1 MAGSDDFDMTQLLAA
16 PVQLIG
22 LMMGGMEATK
32 QTLTAAVETV
42 ASLQRSAAGL
52 EELIERLNGIVNV
65 VEVPARALAPEM
77 ERFAQRL
84 HDIGDALDGPLET
97 ILPGVQRVAT
107 MFERAP
113 LEQLPE
119 TLTQF
124 NDQLQKIVGG
134 MGDLPRRLGPL
145 SDLLGGAASMFG
157 IGRPSAPEPPATPP
171 VTIDA
176 ATRTPST
183 TQGKKASAKTPVRK
197 APAKQA
203 APGKAPAKRAKPTK
217 G

>member
-1 MAGSDDFDMTQLLAA
+1 MAASDDFDMTQLLAA

-22 LMMGGMEATK
+22 LMMSGMEATK

-42 ASLQRSAAGL
+42 GSLQRSAAGL
-52 EELIERLNGIVNV
+52 EELIERLNAIVNV
-65 VEVPARALAPEM
+65 VEAPARALAPEM
-77 ERFAQRL
+77 EKFATRL
-84 HDIGDALDGPLET
+84 HDIGEALDGPLET

-124 NDQLQKIVGG
+124 NEQLQRIVGG

-157 IGRPSAPEPPATPP
+157 LGRLSTPEPLPLTPAP
-171 VTIDA
+171 VPMAKKT
-176 ATRTPST
+176 ATRKAAAKKPAVKKPAV
-183 TQGKKASAKTPVRK
+183 KKA
-197 APAKQA
+197 
-203 APGKAPAKRAKPTK
+203 TK
-217 G
+217 

>member
-1 MAGSDDFDMTQLLAA
+1 MAATDDFDMTQLLAA

-22 LMMGGMEATK
+22 LMMSGMEATK
-32 QTLTAAVETV
+32 QTLSAAVETV
-42 ASLQRSAAGL
+42 GSLQRSAAGL
-52 EELIERLNGIVNV
+52 EELIERLNAIVNV
-65 VEVPARALAPEM
+65 VEAPARALAPEM
-77 ERFAQRL
+77 EKFATRL
-84 HDIGDALDGPLET
+84 HDIGEALDGPLET

-157 IGRPSAPEPPATPP
+157 IGRPSTEPPSASPAP
-171 VTIDA
+171 
-176 ATRTPST
+176 TRAVP
-183 TQGKKASAKTPVRK
+183 SAKTVAAK
-197 APAKQA
+197 KTPAK
-203 APGKAPAKRAKPTK
+203 KTPAKKSAAKK
-217 G
+217 SSR

>member
-16 PVQLIG
+16 PVQLVG
-22 LMMGGMEATK
+22 LMMSGMEATK
-32 QTLTAAVETV
+32 QTLAAAVETV
-42 ASLQRSAAGL
+42 GSLQRSAAGL
-52 EELIERLNGIVNV
+52 EELIERLNAIVNV
-65 VEVPARALAPEM
+65 VEAPARALAPEM
-77 ERFAQRL
+77 EKFATRL
-84 HDIGDALDGPLET
+84 HDIGEALDGPLET
-97 ILPGVQRVAT
+97 ILPGVQRVAA

-157 IGRPSAPEPPATPP
+157 MGRPSAEPTPPPPAP
-171 VTIDA
+171 A
-176 ATRTPST
+176 RTV
-183 TQGKKASAKTPVRK
+183 ASAKTT
-197 APAKQA
+197 AAKKT
-203 APGKAPAKRAKPTK
+203 PTKKPTVR
-217 G
+217 

>member
-1 MAGSDDFDMTQLLAA
+1 MAGSDEFDMTQLLAA

-22 LMMGGMEATK
+22 LMMSGMEATK

-42 ASLQRSAAGL
+42 GSLQRSAAGL
-52 EELIERLNGIVNV
+52 EDLIARLNAIVNV
-65 VEVPARALAPEM
+65 VEAPARALAPEL
-77 ERFAQRL
+77 EKFATRL
-84 HDIGDALDGPLET
+84 HDIGEALDGPLET

-124 NDQLQKIVGG
+124 NEQLQRIVGG

-157 IGRPSAPEPPATPP
+157 IGRTITPEPPPP
-171 VTIDA
+171 EPARIA
-176 ATRTPST
+176 
-183 TQGKKASAKTPVRK
+183 KKAPSKKPAAKKSAAKKTSR
-197 APAKQA
+197 
-203 APGKAPAKRAKPTK
+203 
-217 G
+217 

>member
-16 PVQLIG
+16 PVQLLG
-22 LMMGGMEATK
+22 LMMGGVDATK
-32 QTLTAAVETV
+32 QTLAAAVETV

-52 EELIERLNGIVNV
+52 EALIERLNGIVNV
-65 VEVPARALAPEM
+65 VEVPARSLAPEM

-157 IGRPSAPEPPATPP
+157 IGRPNTAEAP
-171 VTIDA
+171 
-176 ATRTPST
+176 
-183 TQGKKASAKTPVRK
+183 AKTPPAVTTAKEQSKPAPTKK
-197 APAKQA
+197 APAKKA
-203 APGKAPAKRAKPTK
+203 AATKTAAKKAKPTR
-217 G
+217 

>member
-1 MAGSDDFDMTQLLAA
+1 MAGSEEFDMTQLLAA

-22 LMMGGMEATK
+22 LMMSGMEATK
-32 QTLTAAVETV
+32 QTLTAAVEAV
-42 ASLQRSAAGL
+42 GSLQRSAAGL
-52 EELIERLNGIVNV
+52 EELIERLNAIVNV
-65 VEVPARALAPEM
+65 VEAPARALAPEM
-77 ERFAQRL
+77 ERFATRL
-84 HDIGDALDGPLET
+84 HDIGEALDGPLET

-119 TLTQF
+119 TLSQF

-157 IGRPSAPEPPATPP
+157 LGRPSTPEPPPP
-171 VTIDA
+171 APARAVPA
-176 ATRTPST
+176 AKKVAAKK
-183 TQGKKASAKTPVRK
+183 TQGKET
-197 APAKQA
+197 PAKKSA
-203 APGKAPAKRAKPTK
+203 AKKTSR
-217 G
+217 

>member
-1 MAGSDDFDMTQLLAA
+1 MAAAEDFDLTQLLAT
-16 PVQLIG
+16 PMQLLG
-22 LMMGGMEATK
+22 LMSGGVEASR
-32 QTLTAAVETV
+32 QTMNAAVETV

-52 EELIERLNGIVNV
+52 EQLIERLNNIVTV
-65 VEVPARALAPEM
+65 VEAPARALAPEM

-84 HDIGDALDGPLET
+84 HDVGEALDGPLET

-113 LEQLPE
+113 LEQLPD

-134 MGDLPRRLGPL
+134 MGDLPKRLGPL

-157 IGRPSAPEPPATPP
+157 LSRPATPEPPRVETVVPTKVAKKPAAKATTKKP
-171 VTIDA
+171 A
-176 ATRTPST
+176 S
-183 TQGKKASAKTPVRK
+183 KASSKPATASTKRK
-197 APAKQA
+197 P
-203 APGKAPAKRAKPTK
+203 RS
-217 G
+217 

>member
-1 MAGSDDFDMTQLLAA
+1 MAGSEEFDMTQLLAA

-22 LMMGGMEATK
+22 LMMSGMEATK
-32 QTLTAAVETV
+32 QTLTAAVEAV
-42 ASLQRSAAGL
+42 GSLQRSAAGL
-52 EELIERLNGIVNV
+52 EELIERLNAIVNV
-65 VEVPARALAPEM
+65 VEAPARALAPEM
-77 ERFAQRL
+77 ERFATRL
-84 HDIGDALDGPLET
+84 HDIGEALDGPLET

-119 TLTQF
+119 TLSQF

-157 IGRPSAPEPPATPP
+157 LGRPSTPEPPPP
-171 VTIDA
+171 APARAVPA
-176 ATRTPST
+176 AKKVAAKK
-183 TQGKKASAKTPVRK
+183 TQGKKT
-197 APAKQA
+197 PAKKSA
-203 APGKAPAKRAKPTK
+203 AKKTSR
-217 G
+217 

>member
-1 MAGSDDFDMTQLLAA
+1 MAASDDFDMTQLLAA

-22 LMMGGMEATK
+22 LMMSGMEATK

-42 ASLQRSAAGL
+42 GSLQRSAAGL
-52 EELIERLNGIVNV
+52 EELIERLNAIVNV
-65 VEVPARALAPEM
+65 VEAPARALAPEM
-77 ERFAQRL
+77 EKFATRL
-84 HDIGDALDGPLET
+84 HDIGEALDGPLET

-124 NDQLQKIVGG
+124 NEQLQRIVGG

-157 IGRPSAPEPPATPP
+157 LGRPSTPEPPPP
-171 VTIDA
+171 APARAVPA
-176 ATRTPST
+176 ATTVAP
-183 TQGKKASAKTPVRK
+183 KKTP
-197 APAKQA
+197 AK
-203 APGKAPAKRAKPTK
+203 KTPAKRAAAKKTSR
-217 G
+217 

>member
-22 LMMGGMEATK
+22 LMMSGMEATK

-42 ASLQRSAAGL
+42 GSLQRSAAGL
-52 EELIERLNGIVNV
+52 EELIERLNAIVNV
-65 VEVPARALAPEM
+65 VEAPARALAPEM
-77 ERFAQRL
+77 ERFAIRL
-84 HDIGDALDGPLET
+84 HDIGEALDGPLET

-157 IGRPSAPEPPATPP
+157 IGRPIAEPTPPPPAPARAVP
-171 VTIDA
+171 A
-176 ATRTPST
+176 AKTVAAKKPAVKKRAIEKPAVKKPAV
-183 TQGKKASAKTPVRK
+183 KKAAL
-197 APAKQA
+197 
-203 APGKAPAKRAKPTK
+203 
-217 G
+217 